1 MQQTL
6 TAKHV
11 EDAQKRCSTTG
22 QVQARDYY
30 YKDGHET

>member
-22 QVQARDYY
+22 QVQARDFS
-30 YKDGHET
+30 HE